1 MKNRSLKKSLL
12 TLAVGGALFGS
23 AGTYAAGSNVNGSIQ
38 GVFLD
43 GTGSEVSQIEVLIVN
58 KDNGARKTVST
69 GDDGEFKVSM
79 PAGNYTVQSRKEGY
93 MSSSVESVQVRLG
106 STSNL
111 VIPITLGDIEEVI
124 VQAKAYKAI
133 QTGVAESA
141 LNISLDEV
149 ARLPVPRAVEAV
161 ALLAPGVVPGDTA
174 FGEDK
179 NLVSF
184 GGASVGEN
192 AYFIDGLNV
201 TNFRNGLGGS
211 SVPFEFYEQFQ
222 IKTGGYSAEFGRSL
236 GGVLNAVT
244 KKGTNEF
251 HYGVVS
257 YVEPESGRSTSPDT
271 RRADASLYDLNSKNE
286 SSSFTTDFYASGALI
301 QDTLFFYAL
310 VETSETSELFNTRG
324 APDTQN
330 DREIKDDFYGVNLLW
345 NITDDHSLSYT
356 QFTDERVREN
366 QEYEYNTDTKQQGE
380 ARGVLSEFRGG
391 ENKLLRYDGSLTDTF
406 NMSVLYGE
414 NEYNLTTVGTTDQE
428 CPYVVDTSVNA
439 IPGNTSLFP
448 GCEANSRAVSGG
460 DKREA
465 LRVDFEWY
473 LGDHTIRFGYDKEE
487 NSSTSVEYYSG
498 TNFRTTGQGVYYRY
512 YTNTPGNGLS
522 NGGIVPDANGDGSD
536 INIVRYRLS
545 EVSGDFAVEGTAFYI
560 EDTWDVTDQ
569 LTLSAGLRSETFENF
584 NSDGD
589 TFILI
594 DDQLGPRLGASYNFN
609 DDRNSRVYANWGRY
623 YMPIASN
630 TNVRLSGGELGL
642 QRYFVFDGE
651 FDPRTVAPINI
662 DGEGVPT
669 TEEIGTTQVT
679 ANGLTPDSA
688 QLADVN
694 LDPMY
699 QDEIILGFETNLNED
714 WSVGIR
720 YTNRELKSHI
730 DDVLIDYA
738 VDALGYEHTGD
749 AGGYV
754 LANPG
759 SDITIPYDRFGTG
772 TLEMTTFP
780 ADLLQYETAERTYDS
795 VEFTAERAFDGVW
808 SINASYLWSESKGN
822 TEGYVKSDNGQ
833 DDAGITQ
840 DFDEYKLMDG
850 AYGFLPNDRTHQ
862 FKVYGNYQV
871 TENLLMGFNAV
882 LRSGRPINSFGT
894 GHPDGHPIYGDTYY
908 IADPD
913 TGEFTKTP
921 RGSRGR
927 TSWVAQFDA
936 NAVYSMDVAG
946 GELELRAEI
955 FNILDGDA
963 STEVYEF
970 AELSEGV
977 ADPSYGINQQFQKP
991 RTVRLGASLRF

>member
-1 MKNRSLKKSLL
+1 MKNRGFKKSLL

-23 AGTYAAGSNVNGSIQ
+23 AGAFAAGSNVNGTIQ
-38 GVFLD
+38 GVFQD
-43 GTGSEVSQIEVLIVN
+43 GSGTEVSQIDVTIIN

-69 GDDGEFKVSM
+69 GNDGAFKVSM

-93 MSSSVESVQVRLG
+93 MSSAVESVQVRLG

-141 LNISLDEV
+141 LNISLEEV

-161 ALLAPGVVPGDTA
+161 ALLAPGVVLGDTG

-244 KKGTNEF
+244 KKGSNDF

-257 YVEPESGRSTSPDT
+257 YMEPESGQSNSPDT
-271 RRADASLYDLNSKNE
+271 RRNDGSLYDLNSKNK
-286 SSSFTTDFYASGALI
+286 SSSFTTDLYASGAI
-301 QDTLFFYAL
+301 IEDTLFFYAL
-310 VETSETSELFNTRG
+310 VETSETTELFNTRG

-345 NITDDHSLSYT
+345 NITDNHSLSYV

-366 QEYEYNTDTKQQGE
+366 QEYEYNTDTKSQGE

-391 ENKLLRYDGSLTDTF
+391 ENKLIRYDGSLTDTF

-439 IPGNTSLFP
+439 IPGNTSTFP

-465 LRVDFEWY
+465 FRMDFEWF

-487 NSSTSVEYYSG
+487 NASTSEEFYSG

-512 YTNTPGNGLS
+512 YTASPGTGLS

-536 INIVRYRLS
+536 VNVVRYRLS
-545 EVSGDFAVEGTAFYI
+545 EVAGDFAVEGTAVYI

-584 NSDGD
+584 NSDGE
-589 TFILI
+589 TFIKI

-630 TNVRLSGGELGL
+630 TNVRLSGGELGI
-642 QRYFVFDGE
+642 QRYFVFDGD
-651 FDPRTVAPINI
+651 FDPRTVAPNNI
-662 DGEGVPT
+662 DAEGVPT
-669 TEEIGTTQVT
+669 SAEIGTTQVT

-688 QLADVN
+688 QLSDVD

-699 QDEIILGFETNLNED
+699 QDEIILGFETNLNDD

-720 YTNRELKSHI
+720 YTNRDLKSHI

-738 VDALGYEHTGD
+738 VDAMGYAHTGD

-759 SDITIPYDRFGTG
+759 SDITIPYDRYDTG
-772 TLEMTTFP
+772 VLEMTTFAA
-780 ADLLQYETAERTYDS
+780 ADLQYETAERTYES

-808 SINASYLWSESKGN
+808 SVKASYLWSESEGN
-822 TEGYVKSDNGQ
+822 TEGYVKSDNAQ

-862 FKVYGNYQV
+862 FKVYGNYQLS
-871 TENLLMGFNAV
+871 ENLLLGFNAS
-882 LRSGRPINSFGT
+882 LLSGRPINSFGT
-894 GHPDGHPIYGDTYY
+894 GHPDGAPIYGDTYY
-908 IADPD
+908 LMDPN
-913 TGEFTKTP
+913 TGEFTHTP

-955 FNILDGDA
+955 FNLLDAEA

-970 AELSEGV
+970 GELSEGV
-977 ADPSYGINQQFQKP
+977 ADPAYGINQQFQKP
-991 RTVRLGASLRF
+991 RTIRLGASLRF